1 MSPSYNDSFGS
12 FSSGGAG
19 PSMSVSGPISS
30 GDGNVALAPEKKTK
44 RWPLVLLGFLFV
56 VALAVGLISMA
67 IPKEQSDAG
76 SSVSAK
82 TYQEAF
88 NLYAND
94 YLYGEVKTDEITAEY
109 NEEVDSYFDK
119 MIDEDN
125 ISSEYLDDLKEYY
138 TAFLDLYKES
148 STEND
153 EVLEILDKYKNEL
166 DLTIVYLKH
175 DLVVRSDIIDTYLS
189 SGKEA
194 TEEFIETK
202 LQPYKDLG
210 KIDDLSFYNYAL
222 SWAEKILELAET
234 YSNLGCVSDGN
245 LSYSCIYENDDEN
258 VEKISDEAA
267 KDYYYVSRL
276 LNDSRDDLY
285 SQIFE
290 INELIKGVQEN
301 E

>member
-44 RWPLVLLGFLFV
+44 RWLLVLLGFLFV
-56 VALAVGLISMA
+56 MALAAGLISMA
-67 IPKEQSDAG
+67 IPKEQDDYAVDA
-76 SSVSAK
+76 K
-82 TYQEAF
+82 NYQEAF
-88 NLYAND
+88 NLYANY
-94 YLYGEVKTDEITAEY
+94 YLYGEAKTDEITVEY

-138 TAFLDLYKES
+138 TTFLDLYKDS
-148 STEND
+148 STKND
-153 EVLEILDKYKNEL
+153 EVLEALDRYEDEL
-166 DLTIVYLKH
+166 NLTLVYLKN
-175 DLVVRSDIIDTYLS
+175 DFVVRSDIIDTYLS

-267 KDYYYVSRL
+267 KDYYYISKL

-290 INELIKGVQEN
+290 TNELIKGVQEN
-301 E
+301 G